1 MALIDFFFSEPK
13 QSVQVAKVVTPIKK
27 NIQPTSGLPQNIP
40 TGRKSVPADNVHQAI
55 GALSTE
61 YKVITPTTFIEYIPI
76 IRKLVQLNPD
86 LSQALDNIVS
96 LGNTGHKVFF
106 DRGVDEE
113 EQDRM
118 RRHLNTRAADSWATG
133 LAGMDGVVNRMF
145 SQLLIGGA
153 LSGEWVPN
161 TEMTGIESYLSVNP
175 EEIRFVLDNRETRYK
190 PYQLTRNKIANK
202 PTKPLIKLNPN
213 TYKYFA
219 LNGDGEVPYGTP
231 FFLPTIMPLERQ
243 KTMNDNIDYVIAQLG
258 LLGFLSVLITKPD
271 QGDEEN
277 DEDYRTRLMTY
288 LAQSKESVGKGYKDG
303 AVIGYKDDHEFE
315 FHSLGKE
322 FGDALKLFQENEQQV
337 ASGAKQDVALWGRG
351 YATSE
356 TQITVVF
363 MKLLSQ
369 LRNMQNIIKTMLE
382 FGYALELRLAG
393 FKFEF
398 LTVKFNP
405 STIQDDLKI
414 RQAEEINIR
423 NVLQK
428 YLMGLISQEQA
439 ADELGY
445 ETPDQKEPRVPVEML
460 AGGKNPAE
468 EEEAS
473 QKREKGKDT
482 SDRKAREK
490 KKP

>member
-1 MALIDFFFSEPK
+1 MGLIDYLFSAPK
-13 QSVQVAKVVTPIKK
+13 KQTVIVESAPPKK
-27 NIQPTSGLPQNIP
+27 RPQNTSSAAPQDIP
-40 TGRKSVPADNVHQAI
+40 TGRKSVPSQTI
-55 GALSTE
+55 QGALSGLSAE
-61 YKVITPTTFIEYIPI
+61 YKVITPTTFVEYIPI
-76 IRKLVQLNPD
+76 IRKIVQLNPD
-86 LSQALDNIVS
+86 LGQALDNIVS

-106 DRGVDEE
+106 DRGVSEE

-133 LAGMDGVVNRMF
+133 AAGMDGVVNRMF

-153 LSGEWVPN
+153 ISGEWVIN
-161 TEMTGIESYLSVNP
+161 RDMTGVETYLSVNP
-175 EEIRFVLDNRETRYK
+175 EEIRFVLDARETRYK
-190 PYQLTRNKIANK
+190 PYQLVKNKLGER
-202 PTKPLIKLNPN
+202 TSKPLVKLNPN

-258 LLGFLSVLITKPD
+258 LLGFLSVLVTKPE

-277 DEDYRTRLMTY
+277 DDDYRNRLVSY

-322 FGDALKLFQENEQQV
+322 FGDALKLFQENEQQI

-369 LRNMQNIIKTMLE
+369 LRNMQNNIKTMLE
-382 FGYALELRLAG
+382 FGYGLELRLAG

-445 ETPDQKEPRVPVEML
+445 ETPDQVKPRVPVEML

-468 EEEAS
+468 EEEKS
-473 QKREKGKDT
+473 QKREKDKDT
-482 SDRKAREK
+482 SDRKSREK